1 MTIAIGS
8 KLWMFDENRRVY
20 AEPLKKG
27 QLWPSGGPIWREHWR
42 PMEVIG
48 ETRVSWIVG
57 YAEQKKPWE
66 IAKIPKA
73 AFKAGACPQ
82 GWALSEAHVDE
93 LVWVKEN
100 TLRLSQEVLRCYD
113 PRVLRAVD
121 ELLKGTKKK

>member
-20 AEPLKKG
+20 AKTENKFAG
-27 QLWPSGGPIWREHWR
+27 RTIWREHWR
-42 PMEVIG
+42 PMKVVG
-48 ETRVSWIVG
+48 ETRVSWLVG
-57 YAEQKKPWE
+57 FEGSALPLQPHMLRKL
-66 IAKIPKA
+66 PKT

-82 GWALSEAHVDE
+82 GWALSEAHVAE
-93 LVWVKEN
+93 LVWAKEN
-100 TLRLSQEVLRCYD
+100 TWRLSQEVLRCYD